1 MVMSFIQVYTLLS
14 LLIVLQVVE
23 IIDFVDN
30 DGQMVRWIL

>member
-1 MVMSFIQVYTLLS
+1 MVMSFIQVSTLLR

-30 DGQMVRWIL
+30 DGQMVC

>member
-30 DGQMVRWIL
+30 DGQMVC